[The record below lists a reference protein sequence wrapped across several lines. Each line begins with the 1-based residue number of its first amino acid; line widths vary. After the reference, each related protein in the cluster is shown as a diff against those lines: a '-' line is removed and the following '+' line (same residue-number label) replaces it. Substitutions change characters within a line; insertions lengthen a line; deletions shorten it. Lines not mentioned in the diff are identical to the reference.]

1 MKDISWIN
9 QLKLRFGLGTTGNS
23 AVSAYSTLG
32 NIQSFYVPFG
42 STLTPAYATN
52 EPYYTS
58 SQVKMANKDLGW
70 EKTTQYNYGVD
81 FSFLNGRISG
91 SMDIYH
97 SNTNDLLLSMTIPTL
112 TGFNS
117 TYANVGK
124 TKKTSV
130 LTYL

>member
-1 MKDISWIN
+1 
-9 QLKLRFGLGTTGNS
+9 
-23 AVSAYSTLG
+23 
-32 NIQSFYVPFG
+32 
-42 STLTPAYATN
+42 
-52 EPYYTS
+52 
-58 SQVKMANKDLGW
+58 MANKDLGW
-70 EKTTQYNYGVD
+70 EKTTQYNYGID

-124 TKKTSV
+124 TKNFGVDLSLNLVPIQTKDFEWSSTINAAYQKMKS
-130 LTYL
+130 